1 MTTPTEQ
8 TPIAVHPSTPVPDQ
22 GAEIVLVRKRRF
34 AELVQ
39 EWKDATAF
47 TSSATAMAMHPAYQQ
62 IIGMGDVALPMIFQ
76 ELRREPDHWFW
87 ALKAITGEDPISP
100 ADRGQIDKMT
110 AAWLNWAKQRGY

>member
-1 MTTPTEQ
+1 
-8 TPIAVHPSTPVPDQ
+8 
-22 GAEIVLVRKRRF
+22 
-34 AELVQ
+34 LVQ